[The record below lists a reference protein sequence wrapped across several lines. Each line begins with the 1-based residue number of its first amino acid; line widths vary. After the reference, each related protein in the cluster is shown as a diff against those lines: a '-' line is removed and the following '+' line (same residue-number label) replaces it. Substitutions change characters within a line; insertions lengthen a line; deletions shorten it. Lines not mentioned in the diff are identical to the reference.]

1 MEIVLKQGDRIAIPD
16 GCTATIN
23 GNEVVI
29 EKKEQEFKDGD
40 IIAKMNTVAILR
52 GNFNNGVFRDY
63 ACINFDGN
71 VLISNGIEWS
81 TMPAGWHIATEEERQ
96 LLFDKM
102 EEQGLRWNA
111 EEKRV
116 EKIRWRAKSGERYSF
131 VNAFCEISNIVCF
144 ENHIDEGLEKAYN
157 QFRTKEQAEKAAEA
171 VKETLRKFHEEN
183 D

>member
-1 MEIVLKQGDRIAIPD
+1 MEIKLKQGDRIAIPD

-40 IIAKMNTVAILR
+40 IIAKMNAVVILR

-111 EEKRV
+111 EDKQV
-116 EKIRWRAKSGERYSF
+116 EKIRWRAKEGEDYYCITERGHVVGDEEGGLPEDIERYEF
-131 VNAFCEISNIVCF
+131 GN
-144 ENHIDEGLEKAYN
+144 Y
-157 QFRTKEQAEKAAEA
+157 FRTREQAEKAAEV
-171 VKETLRKFHEEN
+171 VKEALRKFHEEN
-183 D
+183 E

>member
-1 MEIVLKQGDRIAIPD
+1 MKQGDRIAIPD

-40 IIAKMNTVAILR
+40 IIAKMNAVVILR

-111 EEKRV
+111 EDKQV
-116 EKIRWRAKSGERYSF
+116 EKIRWRAKEGEDYYCITERGHVVGDEEGGLPEDIERYEF
-131 VNAFCEISNIVCF
+131 GN
-144 ENHIDEGLEKAYN
+144 Y
-157 QFRTKEQAEKAAEA
+157 FRTREQAEKAAEV
-171 VKETLRKFHEEN
+171 VKEALRKFHEEN
-183 D
+183 E

>member
-1 MEIVLKQGDRIAIPD
+1 MEIKLKQGDRIAIPD

-40 IIAKMNTVAILR
+40 IIAKMNAVVILR
-52 GNFNNGVFRDY
+52 GNFNTGVFRDY

-111 EEKRV
+111 EDKQV
-116 EKIRWRAKSGERYSF
+116 EKIRWRAKEGEDYYCITERGHVVGDEEGGLPEDIERYEF
-131 VNAFCEISNIVCF
+131 GN
-144 ENHIDEGLEKAYN
+144 Y
-157 QFRTKEQAEKAAEA
+157 FRTREQAEKAAEV
-171 VKETLRKFHEEN
+171 VKEALRKFHEEN
-183 D
+183 E

>member
-1 MEIVLKQGDRIAIPD
+1 MEIKLKQGDRIAIPD

-40 IIAKMNTVAILR
+40 IIAKMNAVVILR

-111 EEKRV
+111 EDKQV
-116 EKIRWRAKSGERYSF
+116 EKIRWRAKEGEDYYCITERGHVVGDEEGGLPEDIERYEF
-131 VNAFCEISNIVCF
+131 GN
-144 ENHIDEGLEKAYN
+144 Y
-157 QFRTKEQAEKAAEA
+157 FRTREQAEQAADA
-171 VKETLRKFHEEN
+171 VKMALMKFHEEN
-183 D
+183 E